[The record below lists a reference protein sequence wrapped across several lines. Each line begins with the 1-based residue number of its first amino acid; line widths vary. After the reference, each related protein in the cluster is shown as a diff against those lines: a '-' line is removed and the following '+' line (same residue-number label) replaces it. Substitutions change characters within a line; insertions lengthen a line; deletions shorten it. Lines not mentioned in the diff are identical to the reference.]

1 MKEEFLNKIKNNEYI
16 SNRLY
21 QSVKDEYPNF
31 NIEKYNNKVLDGL
44 KEKYKD
50 YFQNMFKGIDDNIVL
65 DDEQIKA
72 ILSDEASAL
81 IIAGA
86 GTGKTTTMT
95 AKVKYLVDIKKV
107 EPSKILVMSYTKK
120 ATQELEKR
128 IVGDFNIPAHI
139 TTFHSLGLEYIRN
152 IFKNRKCSVI
162 DYNDREEIFFNYFCE
177 VFKDKNKLKDILNT
191 FEVSKVNMSWVFSKW
206 FLQNYEKFNTFEEL
220 IEEYKRH
227 KIEEAKNSSI
237 GIKGFINNW
246 VEKRINSED
255 VVTIQGEYVKSASE
269 AVIAN
274 YLYKNGIIY
283 SYEKI
288 YSELMEDRKV
298 YKPDFTIDVAGEEI
312 YIEYFGI
319 DEEKYN
325 KNKEQKIKF
334 HKEHNNKFID
344 LDMTP
349 IEKIEEELNKKLQEY
364 GVKYNKKTD
373 EEIYSRILDN
383 NKLSLI
389 YPFKN
394 FFYEIINVIKES
406 VNRENYQEIIKDYI
420 NTLKE
425 EKNDAI
431 KQYKYLNDFYVYYQK
446 NLYGAEIYKFDY
458 SDLLYYANK
467 YIENISINNDLNFEY
482 IIIDEYQ
489 DISQYKYELAKK
501 TVDRNHAK
509 IYAVGDDWQSIY
521 SFSGS
526 RIEYTYN
533 FKKYFKDAV
542 LFKINRTY
550 RNSQE
555 LLNVS
560 GEFVMRNPDQIKK
573 YLLSNKHLNRPV
585 EFVYFDDNY
594 EYDKLKEVIL
604 NIHNSNPNHNIL
616 VLGRTNAIINRCFD
630 TDYLNDELGT
640 KISFVGY
647 EDIELEGMTIHKS
660 KGLTFDEVIVI
671 GLNKSFPS
679 SDKSN
684 YWIISLFR
692 YPSVIEKIPYAEE
705 RRLFYV
711 ALTRTKNKV
720 YLLVNKDETKQ
731 SVFINEIKEICYE
744 RQARYT
750 TK

>member
-1 MKEEFLNKIKNNEYI
+1 MKEEFKRKVKNREYI

-21 QSVKDEYPNF
+21 QSVKNDYPNF
-31 NIEKYNNKVLDGL
+31 DIEKYNNIVLSFL
-44 KEKYKD
+44 SNKYKA
-50 YFQNMFKGIDDNIVL
+50 YFKNMFKGIDDNIVL
-65 DDEQIKA
+65 DEEQIRA
-72 ILSDEASAL
+72 ILSDEDSAL

-128 IVGDFNIPAHI
+128 ILGDFNIPAHI
-139 TTFHSLGLEYIRN
+139 TTFHSLGYEYIRN

-162 DYNDREEIFFNYFCE
+162 DFNDKEEIFFNYFCDI
-177 VFKDKNKLKDILNT
+177 FKNKSKLNDILDT
-191 FEVSKVNMSWVFSKW
+191 FNITVTNMQWVFSKW
-206 FLQNYEKFNTFEEL
+206 FLQNYENFGTYEEL
-220 IEEYKRH
+220 IIEYKKY
-227 KIEEAKNSSI
+227 KINEAKTSPN
-237 GIKGFINNW
+237 GIKGYIEYW
-246 VEKRINSED
+246 VNKRLNQKNII
-255 VVTIQGEYVKSASE
+255 TIQGELVKSAPE

-274 YLYKNGIIY
+274 FLYKNNILY

-288 YSELMEDRKV
+288 YTELMDENKI
-298 YKPDFTIDVAGEEI
+298 YKPDFTIDFGGEEI
-312 YIEYFGI
+312 YIEYFGL
-319 DEEKYN
+319 DDEKYN
-325 KNKEQKIKF
+325 KNKKEKIEF
-334 HKEHNNKFID
+334 HKSHNNKFIE
-344 LDMTP
+344 LDKTP
-349 IEKIEEELNKKLQEY
+349 IENIERELSIKLQEF
-364 GVKYNKKTD
+364 GIKLNTRSD
-373 EEIYSRILDN
+373 EEIYNRILDN

-394 FFYEIINVIKES
+394 FFYDVVNIIKES
-406 VNRENYQEIIKDYI
+406 INREKYQEIITSYI
-420 NTLKE
+420 EKLTSEKE
-425 EKNDAI
+425 QAK
-431 KQYKYLNDFYVYYQK
+431 KQYYYINDFYVYYQRQ
-446 NLYGAEIYKFDY
+446 LYGAEIYKFDY

-467 YIENISINNDLNFEY
+467 YIENLGINNDLNFEY

-489 DISQYKYELAKK
+489 DISQYKYELTKK

-526 RIEYTYN
+526 RIEYIYN
-533 FKKYFKDAV
+533 FKDYFKDAV
-542 LFKINRTY
+542 IFRISRTY

-573 YLLSNKHLNRPV
+573 YLESSKHLDKPI
-585 EFVYFDDNY
+585 EFIYFDNDH
-594 EYDKLKEVIL
+594 EYDTLKDIIIK
-604 NIHNSNPNHNIL
+604 IHKDNPNHNIL
-616 VLGRTNAIINRCFD
+616 VLARTNAIIKRCFD
-630 TDYLNDELGT
+630 TDYFNDELGT

-647 EDIELEGMTIHKS
+647 EDIDLEGMTIHKS

-679 SDKSN
+679 SDKEI
-684 YWIISLFR
+684 YWITSLFR
-692 YPSVIEKIPYAEE
+692 YPTINERIPYAEE

-720 YLLVNKDETKQ
+720 YLLVNRDEDKQ
-731 SVFINEIKEICYE
+731 SVFIREIKDICSK
-744 RQARYT
+744 Q
-750 TK
+750 

>member
-1 MKEEFLNKIKNNEYI
+1 MKEKLLNKIKNNEYI

-21 QSVKDEYPNF
+21 QSVKDEYPSF
-31 NIEKYNNKVLDGL
+31 NIEGHNNKVLETL

-72 ILSDEASAL
+72 ILSDEDSAL

-128 IVGDFNIPAHI
+128 IVEDFNIPAHI

-162 DYNDREEIFFNYFCE
+162 DYNDREEMFFNYFCE

-220 IEEYKRH
+220 IEEYKKY

-349 IEKIEEELNKKLQEY
+349 IEKMEEELNKKLQEY

-394 FFYEIINVIKES
+394 FFYETINVIKES

-431 KQYKYLNDFYVYYQK
+431 KQYKYLNEFYVYYQK

-542 LFKINRTY
+542 LFRINRTY

-585 EFVYFDDNY
+585 DLYTLMITMNM
-594 EYDKLKEVIL
+594 
-604 NIHNSNPNHNIL
+604 
-616 VLGRTNAIINRCFD
+616 IN
-630 TDYLNDELGT
+630 
-640 KISFVGY
+640 
-647 EDIELEGMTIHKS
+647 
-660 KGLTFDEVIVI
+660 
-671 GLNKSFPS
+671 
-679 SDKSN
+679 
-684 YWIISLFR
+684 
-692 YPSVIEKIPYAEE
+692 
-705 RRLFYV
+705 
-711 ALTRTKNKV
+711 
-720 YLLVNKDETKQ
+720 
-731 SVFINEIKEICYE
+731 
-744 RQARYT
+744 
-750 TK
+750 

>member
-1 MKEEFLNKIKNNEYI
+1 MKEEFLNKVKNNEYI

-21 QSVKDEYPNF
+21 QSVKDEYQTF
-31 NIEKYNNKVLDGL
+31 NIEEYNNKVLDSL

-72 ILSDEASAL
+72 ILSDEDSAL

-95 AKVKYLVDIKKV
+95 AKVKYLVEIKKV

-162 DYNDREEIFFNYFCE
+162 DYNDREEMFFNYFCE

-220 IEEYKRH
+220 IEEYKRY

-246 VEKRINSED
+246 IEKRINSED

-364 GVKYNKKTD
+364 GIKYNKKTD

-431 KQYKYLNDFYVYYQK
+431 KQYKYLNEFYVYYQK

-542 LFKINRTY
+542 LFRINRTY

-585 EFVYFDDNY
+585 EFVYFDDNH

-744 RQARYT
+744 RQV
-750 TK
+750 

>member
-1 MKEEFLNKIKNNEYI
+1 MREEFLNKIKNNEYI
-16 SNRLY
+16 SNRIYEL
-21 QSVKDEYPNF
+21 VKAEYPSF
-31 NIEKYNNKVLDGL
+31 NIEEHNNKVLETL

-72 ILSDEASAL
+72 ILSDEDSAL

-120 ATQELEKR
+120 ATEELEKR
-128 IVGDFNIPAHI
+128 ILWDFNIPAHI
-139 TTFHSLGLEYIRN
+139 TTFHSLGYEYIRN
-152 IFKNRKCSVI
+152 IFNNRKCTVI
-162 DYNDREEIFFNYFCE
+162 DYNDKEEIFFNYFSMI
-177 VFKDKNKLKDILNT
+177 FKDKNKLKDIINT
-191 FEVSKVNMSWVFSKW
+191 FNINRTGMSWVFSKW
-206 FLQNYEKFNTFEEL
+206 FLQNYEKYDTFEKL
-220 IEEYKRH
+220 ITEYKKF
-227 KIEEAKNSSI
+227 KIEEARNTSI
-237 GIKGFINNW
+237 GLKGFIDSWIEKKINN
-246 VEKRINSED
+246 ED
-255 VVTIQGEYVKSASE
+255 IITIQGEYVKSASE
-269 AVIAN
+269 AIIAN
-274 YLYKNGIIY
+274 FLYKMGIIY

-288 YSELMEDRKV
+288 YTELMDDKKI
-298 YKPDFTIDVAGEEI
+298 YKPDFTIDIGGEEI
-312 YIEYFGI
+312 YIEYFGL
-319 DEEKYN
+319 DDEKYN

-334 HKEHNNKFID
+334 HKEHNNKFIE
-344 LDMTP
+344 LDKVP
-349 IEKIEEELNKKLQEY
+349 LENIENELDKKLKEF
-364 GVKYNKKTD
+364 GIKYKLRTD
-373 EEIYSRILDN
+373 EEIYERILDN
-383 NKLSLI
+383 NKLSI
-389 YPFKN
+389 MYPFKN
-394 FFYEIINVIKES
+394 FFYEIVNVIKES
-406 VNRENYQEIIKDYI
+406 VNRENYKSIIKNYI
-420 NTLKE
+420 ETLTNEKE
-425 EKNDAI
+425 EAKKEYIYFNE
-431 KQYKYLNDFYVYYQK
+431 FYVYYQSV
-446 NLYGAEIYKFDY
+446 LYSSEVYKFDY

-467 YIENISINNDLNFEY
+467 YIENIGINNDLNFEY
-482 IIIDEYQ
+482 IIIGEYQ
-489 DISQYKYELAKK
+489 DISQYKYELARK
-501 TVDRNHAK
+501 TLERNHAK

-542 LFKINRTY
+542 IFRISRTY

-573 YLLSNKHLNRPV
+573 YLLSNKHINKPI
-585 EFVYFDDNY
+585 EFVYFDDDH
-594 EYDKLKEVIL
+594 EYNKLKEIIL
-604 NIHNSNPNHNIL
+604 NIYKNNPNHNIL
-616 VLGRTNAIINRCFD
+616 VLGRTNAIINKCFD
-630 TDYLNDELGT
+630 TDYLTDELGT

-679 SDKSN
+679 SDKDT
-684 YWIISLFR
+684 YWINSLFK

-731 SVFINEIKEICYE
+731 SVFINEIKEICYNK
-744 RQARYT
+744 QQ
-750 TK
+750 

>member
-21 QSVKDEYPNF
+21 QSVKDKYPSF
-31 NIEKYNNKVLDGL
+31 NIEEHNNKVLDTL

-72 ILSDEASAL
+72 ILSDEDSAL

-120 ATQELEKR
+120 ATEELEKR
-128 IVGDFNIPAHI
+128 ILGDFNIPAHI
-139 TTFHSLGLEYIRN
+139 TTFHSLGYEYIRN
-152 IFKNRKCSVI
+152 IFNNRKCTVI
-162 DYNDREEIFFNYFCE
+162 DYNDKEEIFFNYFSMI
-177 VFKDKNKLKDILNT
+177 FKDKNKLKDIINT
-191 FEVSKVNMSWVFSKW
+191 FNINRTGMSWVFSKW
-206 FLQNYEKFNTFEEL
+206 FLQNYEKYDTFEKL
-220 IEEYKRH
+220 ITEYKNF
-227 KIEEAKNSSI
+227 KIEEARNTSI
-237 GIKGFINNW
+237 GLKGFIDSWIEKKINN
-246 VEKRINSED
+246 ED
-255 VVTIQGEYVKSASE
+255 IITIQGEYVKSASK
-269 AVIAN
+269 AIIAN
-274 YLYKNGIIY
+274 FLYKMGIIY

-288 YSELMEDRKV
+288 YTELMDDKRI
-298 YKPDFTIDVAGEEI
+298 YKPDFTIDIGGEEI
-312 YIEYFGI
+312 YIEYFGL
-319 DEEKYN
+319 DDEKYN

-334 HKEHNNKFID
+334 HKEHNNKFIE
-344 LDMTP
+344 LDKVP
-349 IEKIEEELNKKLQEY
+349 LENIENELDKKLKEF
-364 GVKYNKKTD
+364 GIKYKPRTD
-373 EEIYSRILDN
+373 EEIYERILDN
-383 NKLSLI
+383 NKLSI
-389 YPFKN
+389 MYPFKN
-394 FFYEIINVIKES
+394 FFYEIVNVIKES
-406 VNRENYQEIIKDYI
+406 VNRENYKSIIKNYI
-420 NTLKE
+420 ETLTDEKE
-425 EKNDAI
+425 EAKKEYIYFNE
-431 KQYKYLNDFYVYYQK
+431 FYVYYQSV
-446 NLYGAEIYKFDY
+446 LYGSEVYKFDY

-467 YIENISINNDLNFEY
+467 YIENIGINNDLNFEY

-489 DISQYKYELAKK
+489 DISQYKYELA
-501 TVDRNHAK
+501 RNTLERNYAK

-542 LFKINRTY
+542 IFRIGRTY

-560 GEFVMRNPDQIKK
+560 GEFVIRNPDQIKK
-573 YLLSNKHLNRPV
+573 YLLSNKHINKPI
-585 EFVYFDDNY
+585 EFVYFDDDHEDDH
-594 EYDKLKEVIL
+594 EYDKLKEIIL
-604 NIHNSNPNHNIL
+604 NIYKNNPNHNIL
-616 VLGRTNAIINRCFD
+616 VLGRTNAIINKCFD
-630 TDYLNDELGT
+630 TDYLTNELGT

-679 SDKSN
+679 SDKDT
-684 YWIISLFR
+684 YWINSLFK

-731 SVFINEIKEICYE
+731 SVFINEIKEICYNK
-744 RQARYT
+744 QQ
-750 TK
+750 

>member
-21 QSVKDEYPNF
+21 QSVKDEYQNF
-31 NIEKYNNKVLDGL
+31 NIEEYNNNVLKTL

-72 ILSDEASAL
+72 ILSDEDSAL

-177 VFKDKNKLKDILNT
+177 VFKDKSKLKDILNT

-220 IEEYKRH
+220 IEEYKIY

-237 GIKGFINNW
+237 GLKSFINNW

-255 VVTIQGEYVKSASE
+255 VITIQGEYVKSASE

-274 YLYKNGIIY
+274 FLSKNGIIY

-349 IEKIEEELNKKLQEY
+349 IEKIEEELNKKIQAY

-431 KQYKYLNDFYVYYQK
+431 KQYKYLNEFYVYYQK
-446 NLYGAEIYKFDY
+446 NLYGSETYKFDY

-501 TVDRNHAK
+501 AVDRNHAK

-542 LFKINRTY
+542 LFRINRTY

-555 LLNVS
+555 LLNAS
-560 GEFVMRNPDQIKK
+560 GEFIMRNPDQIKK

-585 EFVYFDDNY
+585 EFVYFDDNH

-604 NIHNSNPNHNIL
+604 NIHNSNPDHNIL

-647 EDIELEGMTIHKS
+647 EDIELKGMTIHKS

-671 GLNKSFPS
+671 GLNKNFPS

-692 YPSVIEKIPYAEE
+692 YPSVIEKIPYVEE

-720 YLLVNKDETKQ
+720 YLLINKEETKQ
-731 SVFINEIKEICYE
+731 SIFINEIRKICFNKYVPE
-744 RQARYT
+744 S
-750 TK
+750 

>member
-21 QSVKDEYPNF
+21 QSVKDEYQNF
-31 NIEKYNNKVLDGL
+31 NIEEYNSEVLDSL

-72 ILSDEASAL
+72 ILSDEDSAL
-81 IIAGA
+81 IISGA

-128 IVGDFNIPAHI
+128 LVGDFNIPVHI

-227 KIEEAKNSSI
+227 KIEEAKKSSI

-349 IEKIEEELNKKLQEY
+349 IEKIEEELNKKLREY

-431 KQYKYLNDFYVYYQK
+431 KQYKYLNEFYVYYQK

-542 LFKINRTY
+542 LFRINRTY

-585 EFVYFDDNY
+585 EFVYFDDNH
-594 EYDKLKEVIL
+594 EYDKLKEIIL
-604 NIHNSNPNHNIL
+604 NIHNSNPDHNIL

-720 YLLVNKDETKQ
+720 YLFVNKDEIKQ
-731 SVFINEIKEICYE
+731 SVFINEIKEICYNK
-744 RQARYT
+744 Q
-750 TK
+750 

>member
-21 QSVKDEYPNF
+21 QSVKDEYQTF
-31 NIEKYNNKVLDGL
+31 NIEEYNNKVLDNL

-72 ILSDEASAL
+72 ILSDEDSAL

-177 VFKDKNKLKDILNT
+177 VFKDKSKLKDILNT

-220 IEEYKRH
+220 IEEYKRY

-237 GIKGFINNW
+237 GLKSFINNW

-255 VVTIQGEYVKSASE
+255 VITIQGEYVKSASE

-274 YLYKNGIIY
+274 FLYKNGIIY

-349 IEKIEEELNKKLQEY
+349 IEKIEEELNKKIQAY

-425 EKNDAI
+425 ERNEAI
-431 KQYKYLNDFYVYYQK
+431 KQYKYLNEFYVYYQK
-446 NLYGAEIYKFDY
+446 NLYGSETYKFDY

-542 LFKINRTY
+542 LFRINRTY

-560 GEFVMRNPDQIKK
+560 GEFIMRNPDQIKK

-585 EFVYFDDNY
+585 EFVYFDDNH

-604 NIHNSNPNHNIL
+604 NIHNNNPDHNIL

-671 GLNKSFPS
+671 GLNKNFPS

-720 YLLVNKDETKQ
+720 YLLINKEETKQ
-731 SVFINEIKEICYE
+731 SIFINEIRKICFNKYVPE
-744 RQARYT
+744 S
-750 TK
+750 

>member
-21 QSVKDEYPNF
+21 QSVKDEYQTF
-31 NIEKYNNKVLDGL
+31 NIEEYNNKVLDNL

-72 ILSDEASAL
+72 ILSDEDSAL

-177 VFKDKNKLKDILNT
+177 VFKDKKKLKDILNT
-191 FEVSKVNMSWVFSKW
+191 FEVSKVNMSWIFSKW

-220 IEEYKRH
+220 IEEYKRY

-237 GIKGFINNW
+237 GLKSFINNW

-255 VVTIQGEYVKSASE
+255 VITIQGEYVKSASE

-274 YLYKNGIIY
+274 FLYKNGIIY

-349 IEKIEEELNKKLQEY
+349 IEKIEEELNKKIQAY

-425 EKNDAI
+425 ERNEAI
-431 KQYKYLNDFYVYYQK
+431 KQYKYLNEFYVYYQK
-446 NLYGAEIYKFDY
+446 NLYGSETYKFDY

-542 LFKINRTY
+542 LFRINRTY

-560 GEFVMRNPDQIKK
+560 GEFIMRNPDQIKK

-585 EFVYFDDNY
+585 EFVYFDDNH

-604 NIHNSNPNHNIL
+604 NIHNNNPDHNIL

-630 TDYLNDELGT
+630 TDYLNNELGT

-731 SVFINEIKEICYE
+731 SVFINEIREICYDK
-744 RQARYT
+744 R
-750 TK
+750 

>member
-1 MKEEFLNKIKNNEYI
+1 MKKDFLNKVKNNEYI

-21 QSVKDEYPNF
+21 QSVKDEYQTF
-31 NIEKYNNKVLDGL
+31 NIEEYNNKVLDNL

-72 ILSDEASAL
+72 ILSDEDSAL

-120 ATQELEKR
+120 AAQELEKR

-191 FEVSKVNMSWVFSKW
+191 FEVSKVNMSWIFSKW

-227 KIEEAKNSSI
+227 KIEEAKKSPI
-237 GIKGFINNW
+237 GVKGFINNW

-274 YLYKNGIIY
+274 YLYKNGITY

-325 KNKEQKIKF
+325 KNKEKKIKF

-349 IEKIEEELNKKLQEY
+349 IEKIEEELNKKLREY

-394 FFYEIINVIKES
+394 LFYEIINVIKES

-425 EKNDAI
+425 EKDDAI
-431 KQYKYLNDFYVYYQK
+431 KQYKYLNEFYVYYQK

-542 LFKINRTY
+542 LFRINRTY

-560 GEFVMRNPDQIKK
+560 GEFIMRNPDQIKK

-585 EFVYFDDNY
+585 EFVYFDDNH
-594 EYDKLKEVIL
+594 EYDKLKEAIL
-604 NIHNSNPNHNIL
+604 NIHNSNPDHNIL

-671 GLNKSFPS
+671 GLNKNFPS

-731 SVFINEIKEICYE
+731 SVFINEIKEICYDK
-744 RQARYT
+744 R
-750 TK
+750 

>member
-1 MKEEFLNKIKNNEYI
+1 MKEEFLNKVKNNEYI

-21 QSVKDEYPNF
+21 QSVKDEYQNF
-31 NIEKYNNKVLDGL
+31 NIEEYNSKVLDSL

-72 ILSDEASAL
+72 ILSEEDSAL

-177 VFKDKNKLKDILNT
+177 VFKDKNKLRDILNT
-191 FEVSKVNMSWVFSKW
+191 FEVSKVNMSWAFSKW

-237 GIKGFINNW
+237 GIKNFINNW

-364 GVKYNKKTD
+364 GIKYNKKTD

-431 KQYKYLNDFYVYYQK
+431 KQYKYLNEFYVYYQK

-542 LFKINRTY
+542 LFRINRTY

-585 EFVYFDDNY
+585 EFVYFDDNH
-594 EYDKLKEVIL
+594 EYDKLKEIIL
-604 NIHNSNPNHNIL
+604 NIHNSNPDHNIL

-731 SVFINEIKEICYE
+731 SVFINEIKEICYNK
-744 RQARYT
+744 Q
-750 TK
+750 

>member
-21 QSVKDEYPNF
+21 QSVKDDYQTF
-31 NIEKYNNKVLDGL
+31 NIEEYNNKVLDNL

-72 ILSDEASAL
+72 ILSEEDSAL

-237 GIKGFINNW
+237 GIKDFINNW

-349 IEKIEEELNKKLQEY
+349 IEKIEEELNKKLREY

-431 KQYKYLNDFYVYYQK
+431 KQYKYLNEFYVYYQK

-542 LFKINRTY
+542 LFRINRTY

-585 EFVYFDDNY
+585 EFVYFDDNH

-604 NIHNSNPNHNIL
+604 NIHNSNPDHNIL

-720 YLLVNKDETKQ
+720 YLLVNKDENKQ
-731 SVFINEIKEICYE
+731 SVFINEIKEICYNK
-744 RQARYT
+744 Q
-750 TK
+750 

>member
-1 MKEEFLNKIKNNEYI
+1 MKEEFLNKVNNNEYI

-21 QSVKDEYPNF
+21 QSVKDEYQSF
-31 NIEKYNNKVLDGL
+31 NIEEYNNKVLETL

-72 ILSDEASAL
+72 ILSDEDSAL

-95 AKVKYLVDIKKV
+95 AKVKYLVDIKKI

-120 ATQELEKR
+120 ATEELEKR
-128 IVGDFNIPAHI
+128 ILGDFNIPAHI
-139 TTFHSLGLEYIRN
+139 TTFHSLGYEYIRN
-152 IFKNRKCSVI
+152 IFSNRKCTVI
-162 DYNDREEIFFNYFCE
+162 DYNDKEEIFFNYFSMI
-177 VFKDKNKLKDILNT
+177 FKDKNKLKDIINT
-191 FEVSKVNMSWVFSKW
+191 FNINRTGMSWVFSKW
-206 FLQNYEKFNTFEEL
+206 FLQNYEKYDTFEQL
-220 IEEYKRH
+220 IKEYKKY
-227 KIEEAKNSSI
+227 KIEEERNTSI
-237 GIKGFINNW
+237 GLKGFIDNWIERKINN
-246 VEKRINSED
+246 ED
-255 VVTIQGEYVKSASE
+255 IITIQGEYVKSASE

-274 YLYKNGIIY
+274 FLYKMGIIY

-288 YSELMEDRKV
+288 YTELMDDKKI
-298 YKPDFTIDVAGEEI
+298 YKPDFTIDIGGEEI
-312 YIEYFGI
+312 YIEYFGL
-319 DEEKYN
+319 DDEKYN

-334 HKEHNNKFID
+334 HKEHNNKFIE
-344 LDMTP
+344 LDKVP
-349 IEKIEEELNKKLQEY
+349 LENIENELDKKLKEFGIRY
-364 GVKYNKKTD
+364 KPRTD
-373 EEIYSRILDN
+373 EEIYERILDN
-383 NKLSLI
+383 NKLSI
-389 YPFKN
+389 MYPFKN
-394 FFYEIINVIKES
+394 FFYEIVNVIKES
-406 VNRENYQEIIKDYI
+406 VNRENYKSIIKNYI
-420 NTLKE
+420 ETLTDEKE
-425 EKNDAI
+425 ETKKEYIYFNE
-431 KQYKYLNDFYVYYQK
+431 FYVYYQSV
-446 NLYGAEIYKFDY
+446 LYGSEVYKFDY

-467 YIENISINNDLNFEY
+467 YIENIGINNDLNFEY

-489 DISQYKYELAKK
+489 DISQYKYELARK
-501 TVDRNHAK
+501 TLERNHAK

-542 LFKINRTY
+542 IFRISRTY

-573 YLLSNKHLNRPV
+573 YLLSNKHINKPI
-585 EFVYFDDNY
+585 EFVYFDDDH
-594 EYDKLKEVIL
+594 EYDKLKEIIL
-604 NIHNSNPNHNIL
+604 NIYKNNPNHNIL
-616 VLGRTNAIINRCFD
+616 VLGRTNAIINKCFD
-630 TDYLNDELGT
+630 TDYLTDELGT

-679 SDKSN
+679 SDKDT
-684 YWIISLFR
+684 YWINSLFK
-692 YPSVIEKIPYAEE
+692 YPSIIEKIPYAEE

-731 SVFINEIKEICYE
+731 SVFINEIKEICYNK
-744 RQARYT
+744 QQ
-750 TK
+750 

>member
-1 MKEEFLNKIKNNEYI
+1 MKEELLNKIKNKEYI

-21 QSVKDEYPNF
+21 QSVKDEYQSF
-31 NIEKYNNKVLDGL
+31 NIEEYNNKVLNSL

-50 YFQNMFKGIDDNIVL
+50 YFQNMFKGIDYNIVL

-72 ILSDEASAL
+72 ILSEEDSAL

-237 GIKGFINNW
+237 GINGFINNW
-246 VEKRINSED
+246 VEKKINSED

-312 YIEYFGI
+312 YVEYFGI

-364 GVKYNKKTD
+364 GIKYNKKTD

-420 NTLKE
+420 NTLNE

-431 KQYKYLNDFYVYYQK
+431 KQYKYLNEFYVYYQK

-542 LFKINRTY
+542 LFRINRTY

-585 EFVYFDDNY
+585 EFVYFDDNH
-594 EYDKLKEVIL
+594 EYDKLKEIIL
-604 NIHNSNPNHNIL
+604 NIHNSNPDHNIL

-731 SVFINEIKEICYE
+731 SVFINEIKEICYNK
-744 RQARYT
+744 Q
-750 TK
+750 

>member
-1 MKEEFLNKIKNNEYI
+1 MKEDFLNKVKNNEYI

-21 QSVKDEYPNF
+21 QSVKDEYQNF
-31 NIEKYNNKVLDGL
+31 NIEEYNSEVLDSL

-72 ILSDEASAL
+72 ILSDEDSAL

-128 IVGDFNIPAHI
+128 IVGDFNIPVHI

-349 IEKIEEELNKKLQEY
+349 IEKIEEELNKKLREY

-431 KQYKYLNDFYVYYQK
+431 KQYKYLNEFYVYYQK

-542 LFKINRTY
+542 LFRINRTY

-573 YLLSNKHLNRPV
+573 YLLSNKHLNRLV
-585 EFVYFDDNY
+585 EFVYFDDNH
-594 EYDKLKEVIL
+594 EYDKLKEIIL
-604 NIHNSNPNHNIL
+604 NIHNSNPDHNIL

-731 SVFINEIKEICYE
+731 SVFINEIKEICYNK
-744 RQARYT
+744 Q
-750 TK
+750 

>member
-1 MKEEFLNKIKNNEYI
+1 MKKEFLNKIKNNEYI

-21 QSVKDEYPNF
+21 QSVKDEYQNF
-31 NIEKYNNKVLDGL
+31 NIEEYNNNVLKTL

-72 ILSDEASAL
+72 ILSDEDSAL

-177 VFKDKNKLKDILNT
+177 VFKDKSKLKDILNT

-220 IEEYKRH
+220 IEEYKSY
-227 KIEEAKNSSI
+227 KIEEAKNSFVGLKS
-237 GIKGFINNW
+237 FINNW

-255 VVTIQGEYVKSASE
+255 VITIQGEYVKSASE

-274 YLYKNGIIY
+274 FLYKNGIIY

-431 KQYKYLNDFYVYYQK
+431 KQYKYLNEFYVYYQK

-542 LFKINRTY
+542 LFRINRTY

-560 GEFVMRNPDQIKK
+560 GEFIMRNPDQIKK

-585 EFVYFDDNY
+585 EFIYFDDNH

-604 NIHNSNPNHNIL
+604 NIHNSNPDHNIL

-731 SVFINEIKEICYE
+731 SVFINEIREICYDK
-744 RQARYT
+744 R
-750 TK
+750 

>member
-21 QSVKDEYPNF
+21 QSVKDEYQNF
-31 NIEKYNNKVLDGL
+31 NIEEYNSEVLDSL

-72 ILSDEASAL
+72 ILSDEDSAL

-237 GIKGFINNW
+237 GIKDFINNW

-274 YLYKNGIIY
+274 FLYKNGIIY

-349 IEKIEEELNKKLQEY
+349 IEKIEEELNKKLREY

-394 FFYEIINVIKES
+394 LFYEIINVIKES

-431 KQYKYLNDFYVYYQK
+431 KQYKYLNEFYVYYQK

-542 LFKINRTY
+542 LFRINRTY

-585 EFVYFDDNY
+585 EFVYFDDNH

-604 NIHNSNPNHNIL
+604 NIHNSNPDHNIL

-630 TDYLNDELGT
+630 TDYLNDELDT

-731 SVFINEIKEICYE
+731 SVFINEIKEICYNK
-744 RQARYT
+744 Q
-750 TK
+750 

>member
-21 QSVKDEYPNF
+21 QSVKDEYQTF
-31 NIEKYNNKVLDGL
+31 NIEEYNNKVLDSL

-72 ILSDEASAL
+72 ILSDEDSAL

-95 AKVKYLVDIKKV
+95 AKIKYLVDIKKV

-255 VVTIQGEYVKSASE
+255 VLTIQGEYVKSASE

-298 YKPDFTIDVAGEEI
+298 YKPDFTIDVAGEQI

-334 HKEHNNKFID
+334 HKEHNNKFIN

-349 IEKIEEELNKKLQEY
+349 IEKIEEELNKKLREY

-431 KQYKYLNDFYVYYQK
+431 KQYKYLNEFYVYYQK

-542 LFKINRTY
+542 LFRINRTY

-585 EFVYFDDNY
+585 EFVYFDDNH

-731 SVFINEIKEICYE
+731 SVFINEIKEICYNK
-744 RQARYT
+744 Q
-750 TK
+750 